1 MSHHY
6 CIVLGE
12 TGKGKSSFI
21 NAALKNHGVA
31 QILKAN
37 DLGKACTK
45 SIEPCGPISIDDDK
59 YFFIDTPGLGDKDL
73 DEETKKDLRYQ
84 ATDRKNRIS
93 AILICMHIYD
103 KRFSL
108 SVLEMLKE
116 FMNWFPL
123 YDFWEHVLIIRT
135 FVRENNL
142 KKSGNLEESVIKNLG
157 DYMSQKNIAYP
168 SDLKKREFFFNS
180 VIVDDDGDS
189 YINTDDNI
197 KSEFKKVFAT
207 LRELKPF
214 KPFFEQINLK
224 RKFSREEG
232 NYDVTYEEYE
242 YVDFDGNKQTKLVE
256 KCRDFKVKQVGKK
269 GPYRDRYKKGTK
281 KDCWGNYYTV
291 YQDYKYYE
299 DEKGNKCD
307 EYDVG
312 EPYEE

>member
-31 QILKAN
+31 QILEAN
-37 DLGKACTK
+37 ALGKAYRK
-45 SIEPCGPISIDDDK
+45 SIKPCSPISIDDDK

-93 AILICMHIYD
+93 AILICLHID
-103 KRFSL
+103 DERFSL

-135 FVRENNL
+135 FVRKENL
-142 KKSGNLEESVIKNLG
+142 TSGNLEESVIKNLG

-168 SDLKKREFFFNS
+168 RDLKKRE
-180 VIVDDDGDS
+180 I
-189 YINTDDNI
+189 
-197 KSEFKKVFAT
+197 
-207 LRELKPF
+207 PH
-214 KPFFEQINLK
+214 
-224 RKFSREEG
+224 
-232 NYDVTYEEYE
+232 
-242 YVDFDGNKQTKLVE
+242 
-256 KCRDFKVKQVGKK
+256 
-269 GPYRDRYKKGTK
+269 
-281 KDCWGNYYTV
+281 
-291 YQDYKYYE
+291 
-299 DEKGNKCD
+299 
-307 EYDVG
+307 
-312 EPYEE
+312 